1 MKNAQNTSEWNFLMV
16 FKTDTDMISIDYFL
30 PYNIFWYTWPNL
42 FLIFPFQACA
52 QYCALVT
59 GIMKMVSAVA
69 FLVGK
74 AWSASWDM
82 TNVKWLIALDMA
94 NVLMGNVFVPE
105 DTLDQHASKV
115 SNRKKKK
122 TITDRLLGIRT

>member
-1 MKNAQNTSEWNFLMV
+1 
-16 FKTDTDMISIDYFL
+16 
-30 PYNIFWYTWPNL
+30 
-42 FLIFPFQACA
+42 
-52 QYCALVT
+52 
-59 GIMKMVSAVA
+59 
-69 FLVGK
+69 
-74 AWSASWDM
+74 M

-122 TITDRLLGIRT
+122 TITDRLLGIRTKPKLR

>member
-1 MKNAQNTSEWNFLMV
+1 
-16 FKTDTDMISIDYFL
+16 
-30 PYNIFWYTWPNL
+30 
-42 FLIFPFQACA
+42 
-52 QYCALVT
+52 
-59 GIMKMVSAVA
+59 
-69 FLVGK
+69 
-74 AWSASWDM
+74 M